1 MLNDIFIFLG
11 EEQKK
16 ALETELQVLNEKLAP
31 TESAL
36 VEAASKL
43 KKLQVLIKNLD
54 KFLRNS

>member
-1 MLNDIFIFLG
+1 MLLG

-16 ALETELQVLNEKLAP
+16 ALETELQVLKEKLAP

-43 KKLQVLIKNLD
+43 KKLQVQQSMSS
-54 KFLRNS
+54 F